1 MHEASSFPC
10 VSAAT
15 TPARRVQ
22 NTTSMPEQPPGTTH
36 LLVVDDEEELLWT
49 LSQRLAGEP
58 FTVLTACDGVAALD
72 VLSRSRVD
80 VLVADIRMP
89 RMGGLELVM
98 NARRARADLP
108 VVVMTAYPTGDLR
121 TELADRGSI
130 EYLEKPFDFVS
141 FLDAV
146 ERAKARNARGFT
158 GAISVQ
164 TLPDVVQLYALS
176 NATGALRVSCK
187 GQNGAIWFERGAV
200 PHAETE
206 GGAGAEA
213 FLRIL
218 SWTGGAFTMTTGEPP
233 PARTITMGWMEL
245 ILESCRRS
253 DERAGER
260 DRASTKGEPNFE
272 LFAPHETCRPTNE
285 EKTEVMPNYKESI
298 SKLEGIDGFIGACLC
313 DGESGMPM
321 AIVGGNAALNLEV
334 ASATNAEVLRAK
346 APSEN
351 NGTFWPVRDGHFCG
365 GKRYSVVLNSWTP
378 PKAPPENN
386 GTFQATREAIFCG
399 SKRYSVVH
407 NSRAAPKRK
416 AAKALNLKDDIEE
429 ILITLGKQYHLIRPL
444 KAKPMVFFYLALDRA
459 HSNLAMARMTL
470 ADVEREVVV

>member
-1 MHEASSFPC
+1 MPNRSTMEQAR
-10 VSAAT
+10 SALGFRPWRGAT
-15 TPARRVQ
+15 EPVRPVQ
-22 NTTSMPEQPPGTTH
+22 CNAAMPEQSRETTH

-58 FTVLTACDGVAALD
+58 YTVLTACDGVAALE

-121 TELADRGSI
+121 TELAGRGSI

-141 FLDAV
+141 FLEAV
-146 ERAKARNARGFT
+146 ERAKARNAQGFT

-176 NATGALRVSCK
+176 NVTGALHVSCK
-187 GQNGAIWFERGAV
+187 GQKGAIWFERGAI
-200 PHAETE
+200 PHAETD
-206 GGAGAEA
+206 GAAGADA
-213 FLRIL
+213 FMRIL
-218 SWTGGAFTMTTGEPP
+218 SWTGGAFSMTTGEQT
-233 PARTITMGWMEL
+233 PARTIAMGWMEL
-245 ILESCRRS
+245 ILDSCRRN
-253 DERAGER
+253 DELIVEGERAV
-260 DRASTKGEPNFE
+260 TKGGLDIEQFSLN
-272 LFAPHETCRPTNE
+272 ETCRPTNE

-334 ASATNAEVLRAK
+334 AAATNAEVLRA
-346 APSEN
+346 
-351 NGTFWPVRDGHFCG
+351 
-365 GKRYSVVLNSWTP
+365 
-378 PKAPPENN
+378 
-386 GTFQATREAIFCG
+386 
-399 SKRYSVVH
+399 
-407 NSRAAPKRK
+407 KRK
-416 AAKALNLKDDIEE
+416 AAKALNLKDDIED
-429 ILITLGKQYHLIRPL
+429 ILITLGKQYHIIRPL
-444 KAKPMVFFYLALDRA
+444 KSKPMVFFYLALDRS